1 MFDVLVKQLTKPM
14 TEKQVQALVKKIPV
28 TKVTVKKYK

>member
-1 MFDVLVKQLTKPM
+1 MFDTLVKQLTKPM

-28 TKVTVKKYK
+28 VSVKVKKYK